1 MTWDEEVASPETKFI
16 IDLFD
21 WVLYSTVN
29 IKAKWAQSH
38 AVTNTGQ

>member
-21 WVLYSTVN
+21 STVN